1 MKRTTIIVAG
11 VSLGLMAHRSN
22 ADVVGVGGAG
32 TLISPPMSLD
42 VGVVDSAT
50 TIFSIN
56 ERQGLVLPYDLA
68 VDATGPGYFD
78 SMSSLNGGV
87 IAAGTPIS
95 SHLIHMD
102 TDLDVHG
109 LIEATFTFDFPILG
123 VIVTRAGLDASDVD
137 LGFATT
143 LYPLSDYRGPELN
156 AADRMSL
163 NEDGHSIWVKL
174 QQTTEVDQIRVI
186 TAAPPVPAPG
196 ALAALGVTGF
206 MGGRRRRR

>member
-11 VSLGLMAHRSN
+11 VSLGLLAHHSD
-22 ADVVGVGGAG
+22 ADITGVGGTG
-32 TLISPPMSLD
+32 SLISPPMSLD
-42 VGVVDSAT
+42 IGVMDSAT
-50 TIFSIN
+50 TIFAIN
-56 ERQGLVLPYDLA
+56 ERQGIALPYDLA
-68 VDATGPGYFD
+68 VDATGPGFFD
-78 SMSSLNGGV
+78 SMSALNGGV

-123 VIVTRAGLDASDVD
+123 IIVTRTGLDASDVD

-143 LYPLSDYRGPELN
+143 LYPLSSYRGPELN
-156 AADRMSL
+156 AADRISL
-163 NEDGHSIWVKL
+163 NEDGHSIWVML
-174 QQTTEVDQIRVI
+174 QQTTEVDEIRVI

-196 ALAALGVTGF
+196 TLAALGLTGVI
-206 MGGRRRRR
+206 GGRRRRR